1 MKYNKRKR
9 LFLVLAIIWMIM
21 IFVFSSRNGDLSG
34 EDSGRVGRLV
44 GEWFVPGRSGQVRDV
59 LIDSCG
65 AFIGVMLVTWMIS
78 RREKKYK
85 MMYFVKKNIRKMRK
99 RR

>member
-9 LFLVLAIIWMIM
+9 IFFVLTIIWLIM
-21 IFVFSSRNGDLSG
+21 IFGFSFRDGDLSG

-44 GEWFVPGRSGQVRDV
+44 GAWFVPRRSGQVRDV

-65 AFIGVMLVTWMIS
+65 VFIGVLIAIWIVS
-78 RREKKYK
+78 RREK
-85 MMYFVKKNIRKMRK
+85 
-99 RR
+99 RRSAGDCTL

>member
-21 IFVFSSRNGDLSG
+21 IFGFSSRNGDLSG

-65 AFIGVMLVTWMIS
+65 AFIGVVLATWMVS
-78 RREKKYK
+78 RREKKRSTK
-85 MMYFVKKNIRKMRK
+85 
-99 RR
+99 

>member
-21 IFVFSSRNGDLSG
+21 IFGFSSRDGDLSG

-44 GEWFVPGRSGQVRDV
+44 GEWFVPGFDEWSEVQQSGFPGSKDCTCDGIRS
-59 LIDSCG
+59 
-65 AFIGVMLVTWMIS
+65 IGYVDFRGNL
-78 RREKKYK
+78 
-85 MMYFVKKNIRKMRK
+85 
-99 RR
+99 